1 VRLARSI
8 VVLVVAVLV
17 AALVA
22 SACGAP
28 ATDGSSTT
36 ATTAPAD
43 GLTDIGDGLRGPA
56 GLHATTYATGLMDA
70 AALAV
75 DAQGRVWV
83 ATAAYKDVGTD
94 AVYLVPAPGAS
105 PIKVLADQHTPLGL
119 WWDHDTLYVAS
130 KETVQ
135 AYTGF
140 DGTAF
145 ADHHEVVAFPAD
157 SGENNGLVLGPDGR
171 FHLGISAP
179 CDSCTPSLDLSGSVV
194 SFLPDGS
201 DFRVDAKAIRAPVGL
216 TFFPGTSDLFVTMN
230 QRDDLGD
237 ATPGD
242 LLSVVAPGQSWGF
255 PGCYSQGGSAC
266 QGVPAP
272 VAELDEHAAVSG
284 VAITTG
290 QLGSAVA
297 TAAIVAEWAT
307 GSVLR
312 VPLAQGSATRG
323 ATPKPF
329 VTGMTKPEPVLLAPD
344 GGLLVGDWQTGTLY
358 RIAP

>member
-1 VRLARSI
+1 VRPVRATVLI
-8 VVLVVAVLV
+8 VVLVLT
-17 AALVA
+17 LA
-22 SACGAP
+22 SACGE
-28 ATDGSSTT
+28 SSPSASSST

-83 ATAAYKDVGTD
+83 ATAAAQDTGTD
-94 AVYLVPAPGAS
+94 AVYLVPSPSAAPV
-105 PIKVLADQHTPLGL
+105 KVIADQHTPLGL
-119 WWDHDTLYVAS
+119 WWYQDALYVAS

-140 DGTAF
+140 DGTTF
-145 ADHHEVVAFPAD
+145 AEHHEVVAFPTD

-171 FHLGISAP
+171 MHLGISAP

-216 TFFPGTSDLFVTMN
+216 TFFPGTSDLFVTVN

-242 LLSVVAPGQSWGF
+242 LLSVVAPGQSWGS
-255 PGCYSQGGSAC
+255 PACYGQGGAVC
-266 QGVPAP
+266 DGVPAP
-272 VAELDEHAAVSG
+272 VAELDPHAAVAG

-290 QLGSAVA
+290 QLGPSVG
-297 TAAIVAEWAT
+297 TAAVVAEWAT
-307 GSVLR
+307 GSVLQ

-323 ATPKPF
+323 ATPKPLL
-329 VTGMTKPEPVLLAPD
+329 TGIAKPEPVLLAPD
-344 GGLLVGDWQTGTLY
+344 GALLVGDWKTGTLY
-358 RIAP
+358 RIAT